1 VAMAVMLGGLSTFL
15 LAPLN
20 PNIRYEIGVKSVS
33 VSSASETFTHRPLAY
48 RLLMDRIAYVAD
60 ALSFGITS
68 FEVVVRLIGLGLAVG
83 TAVLLWRGLKSH
95 GVVAPGLHAGV
106 AAAALVFMGANSSVE
121 PDWMAT
127 LLATAGIGAALIGR
141 GRLRWPM
148 AFLAGTLFV
157 AAAAMKVITLPTAL
171 VGLLV
176 VGVLDRRQLLRSLIS
191 SVVVGLLFVV
201 ATLIWAPWEITWL
214 IDIRLLQPSVL
225 ASLSEVP
232 AFLLESAARWPAVAL
247 FPAAM
252 ILAGR
257 TERLV
262 LAAAA
267 LLAAAPIVLQGQYWS
282 YHAAPLCVVT
292 AVAVFRGLRWR
303 VGTRT
308 GIGVLVI
315 VVAAIAFTIT
325 SNSWRDSHLPIW
337 GGATIAAS
345 VLGIGWA
352 LAVRQRPVTN
362 QPLGLLP
369 AALTTIVLLYPA
381 MTPFSAGLVQLTDN
395 GMPTV
400 GRGIGVPVRQ
410 EEDTA
415 RQIRRRIGE
424 NVPVTYL
431 TFGDWTYFIG
441 NPTVCR
447 YPSPL
452 FLQRTKYT
460 VAHVGT
466 RSYQENLACID
477 EPTSQWL
484 IVDRGWF
491 KLSKAPPELKTRVAA
506 EWNCS
511 ASFSAGGLII
521 CPRRA

>member
-1 VAMAVMLGGLSTFL
+1 MTVAAMLGALSTYL

-33 VSSASETFTHRPLAY
+33 VFSASETFTHRPLAY
-48 RLLMDRIAYVAD
+48 RLLMDRVAYVAD

-83 TAVLLWRGLKSH
+83 AAVLLWRGLRSH
-95 GVVAPGLHAGV
+95 GAVAPGLHAGV
-106 AAAALVFMGANSSVE
+106 AAAALVFMGTNSSVE

-127 LLATAGIGAALIGR
+127 ILATAGIGAALTGR

-157 AAAAMKVITLPTAL
+157 AAAAMKIITLPTAL

-176 VGVLDRRQLLRSLIS
+176 VGVLDRRQLVRSLIC

-214 IDIRLLQPSVL
+214 IDIRLLQPPIV
-225 ASLSEVP
+225 ASLTEAP
-232 AFLLESAARWPAVAL
+232 MFLLESAARWPAVAL

-257 TERLV
+257 TERLILV
-262 LAAAA
+262 AAA
-267 LLAAAPIVLQGQYWS
+267 LLAAAPIVLQGQYWA

-292 AVAVFRGLRWR
+292 AVAVFRGLRSR
-303 VGTRT
+303 VTMKV
-308 GIGVLVI
+308 GIAVLII
-315 VVAAIAFTIT
+315 VAAAIAFTAT
-325 SNSWRDSHLPIW
+325 STEWRNSQLPIW
-337 GGATIAAS
+337 GILTIAAS

-352 LAVRQRPVTN
+352 LAVRQRPVTR
-362 QPLGLLP
+362 QPLGLLL
-369 AALTTIVLLYPA
+369 AALTTIALLYPA
-381 MTPFSAGLVQLTDN
+381 MTPFSADLARLSDS
-395 GMPTV
+395 GMPT
-400 GRGIGVPVRQ
+400 PVRAVGKPASQ
-410 EEDTA
+410 EDTA
-415 RQIRRRIGE
+415 RQLRRRIAK

-431 TFGDWTYFIG
+431 TFGDWTYFIR
-441 NPTVCR
+441 NPTVCH

-460 VAHVGT
+460 TAHVGT
-466 RSYQENLACID
+466 WSYQENLACID
-477 EPTSQWL
+477 EPTAQWL

-491 KLSKAPPELKTRVAA
+491 KLSKAPPELKARVAS
-506 EWNCS
+506 EWDCS
-511 ASFSAGGLII
+511 ASFSAAGLTI
-521 CPRRA
+521 CPRRT